1 MLFPII
7 FFLVALVGSAS
18 STLAAAVP
26 NPLLTT
32 RALSCKFDDSG
43 TAASQA
49 TLTIRRINH
58 VTHTAKLRERSGVE
72 HAAEII
78 TTESG
83 LTFIE
88 RAATGSLI
96 FTTVFAGPPKEAE
109 FYAVQSRH
117 LTVMTGIPQ
126 LAQRVGTC
134 VVAK

>member
-1 MLFPII
+1 MDRRLDFT
-7 FFLVALVGSAS
+7 FALVCSVS
-18 STLAAAVP
+18 TTLAAPVP
-26 NPLLTT
+26 NPLWMAK
-32 RALSCKFDDSG
+32 ALSCNFSAPA
-43 TAASQA
+43 TPASE
-49 TLTIRRINH
+49 LFVTIRRINLSA
-58 VTHTAKLRERSGVE
+58 HTAKLGERASVE

-88 RAATGSLI
+88 HAATGSLI
-96 FTTVFAGPPKEAE
+96 FTTVFAGPPEETE